1 MFKKMFELSSFERI
15 HTDIARFLG
24 KYKINDPTTP
34 SLVENMTLPQP
45 GLLKYGVKGFN
56 PVPTNE
62 DEVRAA
68 NCHISVGNCI
78 GKVQNQLKIP
88 VKNWAATSLLQVIPT
103 AGSDLNAY
111 YDRASLRFFYYR
123 HDGKNYYFG
132 DSQDIVTHELGHA
145 ILDAMRPDFW
155 SVQSLEIWSFHEAF
169 SDIVAMFNMMNYDVA
184 LAAALKENN
193 GDLRKSNVI
202 SRLAEE
208 VGILISKIS
217 KDRTCLPNSLR
228 DPALEKFKYINPA
241 SLPKDAPNNQLA
253 AECHSFG
260 RVFSAAWYEIFVR
273 IYEQQRSLKVDPIS
287 AAKTAR
293 DVSFSIMAQ
302 AIPNTGRVADYFSN
316 VSMAMVAV
324 ASSKGATYAKI
335 VKDVFVEWGLIKNEG
350 VKALSNIS
358 WKNMARNLKKN
369 DNVFKNSKIT
379 TVCVK
384 GEKLMKASELPIV
397 SGLSLGSD
405 FEIEVPNDK
414 YYEFDNKG
422 NLTAEIGP
430 DETQI
435 KESAAAC
442 LLGISNSI
450 GKGKMWYIENNR
462 LQRRFLA

>member
-1 MFKKMFELSSFERI
+1 
-15 HTDIARFLG
+15 
-24 KYKINDPTTP
+24 
-34 SLVENMTLPQP
+34 
-45 GLLKYGVKGFN
+45 
-56 PVPTNE
+56 
-62 DEVRAA
+62 
-68 NCHISVGNCI
+68 
-78 GKVQNQLKIP
+78 
-88 VKNWAATSLLQVIPT
+88 
-103 AGSDLNAY
+103 
-111 YDRASLRFFYYR
+111 
-123 HDGKNYYFG
+123 
-132 DSQDIVTHELGHA
+132 
-145 ILDAMRPDFW
+145 MRPDFW

-169 SDIVAMFNMMNYDVA
+169 SDIVAMFNIMNYDVA

>member
-15 HTDIARFLG
+15 HTNIARFLG
-24 KYKINDPTTP
+24 KYTINDPTTP
-34 SLVENMTLPQP
+34 SLVEDMTFPKS

-56 PVPTNE
+56 PVPKNE
-62 DEVRAA
+62 DEVRAV

-78 GKVQNQLKIP
+78 EKVQNQLKSP
-88 VKNWAATSLLQVIPT
+88 VKNWAATSLLQVIPA

-169 SDIVAMFNMMNYDVA
+169 SDIVAMFNMMNYEVA

-208 VGILISKIS
+208 VGVLINKIS

-228 DPALEKFKYINPA
+228 DPTLEKFKYINP
-241 SLPKDAPNNQLA
+241 SNLPKDAPNNQLA

-273 IYEQQRSLKVDPIS
+273 IYEQQRSLNVDPLT

-293 DVSFSIMAQ
+293 DVSFSIMTQ
-302 AIPNTGRVADYFSN
+302 AIPNTGRVVDYFSN
-316 VSMAMVAV
+316 VAMAMTAV

-335 VKDVFVEWGLIKNEG
+335 VNDVFVEWGLIKNEN
-350 VKALSNIS
+350 VRALSDIS

-379 TVCVK
+379 TVCIK
-384 GEKLMKASELPIV
+384 GEKLMKASELSIV
-397 SGLSLGSD
+397 SGLSLGGD

-422 NLTAEIGP
+422 NLVAEIGP
-430 DETQI
+430 DETHI
-435 KESAAAC
+435 KESATAC

-462 LQRRFLA
+462 LKRRFLT